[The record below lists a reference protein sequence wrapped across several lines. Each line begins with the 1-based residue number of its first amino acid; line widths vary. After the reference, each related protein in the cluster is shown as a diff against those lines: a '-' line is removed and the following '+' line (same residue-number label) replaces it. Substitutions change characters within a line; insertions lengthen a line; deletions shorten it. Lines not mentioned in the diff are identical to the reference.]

1 MADEKQ
7 IASDLDDWLD
17 DLNDSDELS
26 GELDQENIDAL
37 LGGGPGFGDAAATPD
52 EAGQDDNGP
61 AELDQDN
68 IDALL
73 GGSLD
78 LDDAEP
84 DQAMAAD
91 NDDAAGDLDQDNIDA
106 LLRGSLDLDDDA
118 APDPAKAADDDD
130 AAGELEQDN
139 IDALLRGSLDLDDAG
154 SAAEEKSAGNDEEP
168 GELEQDNIDALLGGI
183 GAAAAETPEETKGN
197 EIIDQDN
204 IDLLLGGENE
214 EAALQMPAA
223 EEDADLDQDN
233 IDALLRGA
241 DRNDDAAPPDVFP
254 GTNAGNQAAPGEEL
268 DVDQDEID
276 QLFSGLD
283 DEIDEP
289 FPSEAMEPDDLPASK
304 DDFLKVDDMAP
315 TANRISA
322 GDATVAAAAA
332 AISESEAAGQEPG
345 KKFLPFASGAFMKIS
360 AAVIVG
366 CLLLVGGVTLY
377 YFRPEKKAPAIP
389 PPVEE
394 QVAQVAEPLPP
405 APTANALPV
414 AGDTVYRM
422 AEGGGEVAVAL
433 NARDDDNDPVT
444 FELISQPLHGRLS
457 GEAPSLI
464 YLPNNDF
471 PGEDRF
477 EYKAGDG
484 KGSSCPATIFII
496 GPNLAQLAADK
507 EKAEAEKAAKPAPPA
522 VLAKNITY
530 DTTNTAEV
538 TIEWGRVWREA
549 NRAPYGTGIS
559 IDIDTSRLHGTLMKV
574 NDDRYRYR
582 PDPSFVGKDV
592 ISYRFKRDGLRSGP
606 GKLTMRVREGNMAPE
621 IRMGEMA
628 EVYSVGE
635 TVLVDAS
642 ATRDE
647 ARTSLTFTWEQLAGV
662 PVQMKKNNAEGS
674 VITFAMPSYFYTG
687 EDPGPVLRVTA
698 IDATGKRSSREIR
711 VRPISRRNSPLWGG
725 AGDRVPRSGRLL

>member
-37 LGGGPGFGDAAATPD
+37 LGGGPGFGDASAKPD
-52 EAGQDDNGP
+52 QAGEDESGP

-73 GGSLD
+73 SGGLN

-84 DQAMAAD
+84 DPAKTAD
-91 NDDAAGDLDQDNIDA
+91 SVDDAAGLDQDNIDA
-106 LLRGSLDLDDDA
+106 LLRGSLDLDDA
-118 APDPAKAADDDD
+118 ASEPGEITAGGDD
-130 AAGELEQDN
+130 AGELDQDN

-154 SAAEEKSAGNDEEP
+154 PEAGEKSADGGGD
-168 GELEQDNIDALLGGI
+168 LDQANIDALLGGS
-183 GAAAAETPEETKGN
+183 GAANGTAAAGADGENSDANAEQN
-197 EIIDQDN
+197 D
-204 IDLLLGGENE
+204 IDLLLGGESE
-214 EAALQMPAA
+214 DAALQMSAP
-223 EEDADLDQDN
+223 EDAELDQDN

-241 DRNDDAAPPDVFP
+241 DDKSGTALPPDIFP
-254 GTNAGNQAAPGEEL
+254 GANAGNQAAAGEEL

-289 FPSEAMEPDDLPASK
+289 FPSEAMEADDLPGSK

-315 TANRISA
+315 AANRISS
-322 GDATVAAAAA
+322 GDATVAAAADA
-332 AISESEAAGQEPG
+332 MSAAAGQEPG
-345 KKFLPFASGAFMKIS
+345 KNILPFVSGAVMKIS

-366 CLLLVGGVTLY
+366 CLVLISGAAFY
-377 YFRPEKKAPAIP
+377 FFRPAEKKEPAIP
-389 PPVEE
+389 PPVQE
-394 QVAQVAEPLPP
+394 QVAQVPEPPPP
-405 APTANALPV
+405 APVVNALPV
-414 AGDTVYRM
+414 VSDAVYRM
-422 AEGGGEVAVAL
+422 AEGGGEVAVVL
-433 NARDDDNDPVT
+433 NARDDDNDPIS
-444 FELISQPLHGRLS
+444 FELTTPPGHGRLS
-457 GEAPSLI
+457 GEAPALI

-484 KGSSCPATIFII
+484 KGSSCPASIFII

-507 EKAEAEKAAKPAPPA
+507 EKAEAEKAAKPAPAA

-549 NRAPYGTGIS
+549 NRTPYNTGIS
-559 IDIDTSRLHGTLMKV
+559 IDIDASRLHGTLIKV

-628 EVYSVGE
+628 GTYRVGE
-635 TVLVDAS
+635 TVFVDAS

-662 PVQMKKNNAEGS
+662 PVQMKKNNEEGS
-674 VITFAMPSYFYTG
+674 VISFAMPSYFYTG
-687 EDPGPVLRVTA
+687 EDPGPVLRVTVT
-698 IDATGKRSSREIR
+698 DARGKRSSREIK
-711 VRPISRRNSPLWGG
+711 VQPISRRKSPLWGE
-725 AGDRVPRSGRLL
+725 AGDRVPGSGRLL